1 MVASIGQTSLPGF
14 LNLIFQAMRGDPV
27 KHDDVTKGFD
37 TLLRLANIKTWL
49 QYAPMMVSKP
59 DASDP
64 DLTAMLETWQEGN
77 WRFEHIYLYK
87 TSLTSASGGEESDVP
102 NYMGVAHHEGVVIKH
117 ASEGGQPQYLKL
129 DFGSHG
135 LEHATTK
142 DFPIIRNQTP
152 WGEGHGNFKKARIR
166 PEHGHPKRLIR
177 VPELM
182 KGKPYHALKW
192 NCQSFADLMSQCFPE
207 WNTAW
212 VPDIFEIF
220 ESVTRK
226 HNLLDEGKD
235 DAIAAKGWLAAHWD
249 AYRY

>member
-14 LNLIFQAMRGDPV
+14 LNLFLKVMRGDPV
-27 KHDDVTKGFD
+27 KHDDVTKGLVLD
-37 TLLRLANIKTWL
+37 TLLANM
-49 QYAPMMVSKP
+49 APMMVSKP

-77 WRFEHIYLYK
+77 RLFTHIYLYK

-102 NYMGVAHHEGVVIKH
+102 NYIGVAHHEGVVMKH

-129 DFGSHG
+129 DFGSDG

-152 WGEGHGNFKKARIR
+152 WGEGHGKFKKARIR

-177 VPELM
+177 VLELV

-192 NCQSFADLMSQCFPE
+192 NCQSFADLMWQCFPE

-220 ESVTRK
+220 QNVARK
-226 HNLLDEGKD
+226 HNLLDEGND
-235 DAIAAKGWLAAHWD
+235 DVSKVFDPSLQKIG
-249 AYRY
+249 